1 MVMSI
6 QSMLVLQIFLKE
18 IFARLRKLNTKSVTN
33 TYWLE
38 GEEVSAFVLLTR
50 EMIVPI
56 RQKYI
61 INNGVDFE
69 K

>member
-1 MVMSI
+1 MSI